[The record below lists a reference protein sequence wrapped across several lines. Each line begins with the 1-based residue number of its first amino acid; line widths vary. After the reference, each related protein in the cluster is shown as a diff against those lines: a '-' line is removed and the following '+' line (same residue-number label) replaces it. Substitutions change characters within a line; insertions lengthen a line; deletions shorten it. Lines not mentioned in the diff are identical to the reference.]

1 MTRVA
6 GAVRAPYTREMS
18 EKLKMPFPVP
28 KKAEVRE
35 SVNGAYWKQSE
46 DRVAKKEYQYA
57 VGKFLVANGQ
67 QTSVSRS
74 KSKS

>member
-1 MTRVA
+1 M
-6 GAVRAPYTREMS
+6 APYTWNMS

-46 DRVAKKEYQYA
+46 DRVAKRAYQDA

-67 QTSVSRS
+67 QIPVSRPKP
-74 KSKS
+74 KS